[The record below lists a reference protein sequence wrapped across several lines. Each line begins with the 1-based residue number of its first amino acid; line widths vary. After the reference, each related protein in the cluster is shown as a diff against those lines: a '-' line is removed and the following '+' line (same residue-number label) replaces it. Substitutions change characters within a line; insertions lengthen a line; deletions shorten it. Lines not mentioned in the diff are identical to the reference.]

1 MGVKL
6 KQFTNGKKI
15 ELKELNNKTIS
26 IDAFN
31 TLYQFLATIR
41 GPMGEPLKNRDGEIT
56 SHLTGLFYRNINLL
70 NSNIKPIFVFD
81 GKPPELKKKEI
92 ERRKKIKKD
101 AKIKYEKAVEEKDEE
116 TAKKYAQMISRIED
130 YMIDDSKKLLDL
142 LGIPWV
148 EASSEAEATAA
159 HFTKIGKSDYTASQD
174 YDAILFGAPNLI
186 RNLTISGRRKVPRK
200 NVYVNVDP
208 EVIELKKLLEEN
220 NLSREQLIDIGI
232 LIGTDFN
239 PNGIRGIGPVTAVK
253 YIKKYGKLEHIN
265 ELKEKIQ
272 EIEYEQIREIF
283 LRPKITEPG
292 DIKWNNIKKDKLVEF
307 LCDEKGFSHDRIQNS
322 LKKFEDAIK
331 MRNQT
336 LDKWFK

>member
-1 MGVKL
+1 L
-6 KQFTNGKKI
+6 KYSTKQLGKGLYNILYKI
-15 ELKELNNKTIS
+15 KRDNSIYNKELKDSERIALKWLENRNLGYTENNKTTFNS
-26 IDAFN
+26 IDK
-31 TLYQFLATIR
+31 
-41 GPMGEPLKNRDGEIT
+41 LKIGTEAIKNGIEI
-56 SHLTGLFYRNINLL
+56 
-70 NSNIKPIFVFD
+70 
-81 GKPPELKKKEI
+81 KEV
-92 ERRKKIKKD
+92 

-148 EASSEAEATAA
+148 EAPSEAEATAA

-174 YDAILFGAPNLI
+174 YDSILFGAPNLI

-283 LRPKITEPG
+283 LKPKITEPG

-331 MRNQT
+331 TRNQT